1 MKEMHRSHFHSQ
13 ANSTKF
19 IEDDYFDKHDMLEK
33 YSEGKEKAQQLAR
46 VGKDDRQ
53 QFQSF
58 YQSDELSSDQ
68 DNSQKNQKKF
78 ILSANTLSEKIIKR
92 VSSSNFS

>member
-19 IEDDYFDKHDMLEK
+19 IKDDYFDKHDMLEK

-46 VGKDDRQ
+46 VGKEDRQ

-78 ILSANTLSEKIIKR
+78 ILSANTLSQKVIKR

>member
-13 ANSTKF
+13 ANSTKL
-19 IEDDYFDKHDMLEK
+19 IDDDYFDQHEMLEK
-33 YSEGKEKAQQLAR
+33 YSEGKDKAQQFAR
-46 VGKDDRQ
+46 VGKGDRQ

-78 ILSANTLSEKIIKR
+78 ILGANTLSEKVIKR